1 MRATDGQTWRSSNH
15 YALRQTLDMLEP
27 AEAVAVA
34 VPALRGAP
42 SDTRMSPT
50 PLERTLARV
59 QVHKR
64 YALEVP

>member
-1 MRATDGQTWRSSNH
+1 
-15 YALRQTLDMLEP
+15 MLEP